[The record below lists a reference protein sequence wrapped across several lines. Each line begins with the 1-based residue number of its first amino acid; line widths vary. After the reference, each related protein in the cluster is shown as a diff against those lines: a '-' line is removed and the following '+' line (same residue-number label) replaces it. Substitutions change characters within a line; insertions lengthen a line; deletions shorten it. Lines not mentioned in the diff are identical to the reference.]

1 MNSMPR
7 LLKFG
12 LVLASLVLVVFAMGW
27 VAISSA
33 TLIFS
38 PFLPD
43 AAELQ
48 QVQLNVPLRIYTSD
62 GVMIGEYGSERRA
75 PMAFDELP
83 ETLIQAFLAAED
95 DRFFEHPG
103 FDIRGLLRAA
113 VNLAATGEK
122 SQGGSTITM
131 QLARNF
137 FLGSERTYTRKLKEI
152 LLATKIEREFS
163 KEKILELYLNKI
175 YLGNHAYGVGA
186 AAQIY
191 YGREVKDL
199 TLGQMAMIAG
209 LPKAPSRYN
218 PVADPER
225 ARVRRDY
232 ILRRMYDLDYVEK
245 SDLDQALKEPIRVQI
260 RLQGPSLVEADYVSE
275 MVRAEMVSR
284 FGERAYTD
292 GYSVTTTITSERQ
305 RAANRALRDALLE
318 YEQRHGFRGP
328 EDKLDLDEL
337 EGDDALDEALSGYRS
352 VGGLL
357 PAVVLQGGDS
367 VKLHV
372 RGRGSVILGNKGYA
386 WAGPGTGQRLKPGD
400 VVRVI
405 AEDKAEGEV
414 SWRLSQWPKVQG
426 ALVALDPHDGS
437 LEALVGGFDFQSS
450 KFNRAVQA
458 LRQPGSAFKPIVYAA
473 ALEKGFTPA
482 SIINDAPVVFDE
494 PGMENAWRPENY
506 GGKFYGPTRLRE
518 ALTYSRNLV
527 TIRLLMAIGASY
539 GHDFALRFGLPADR
553 VPRDLSMS
561 LGTATLSPLE
571 IARAYAVFANGGFLV
586 QPFYIEEIKGGDGK
600 SLFKAEPKTAC
611 LDCPEPPLPRVASP
625 QTIYLMNSM
634 LHDVIERGTATAAK
648 SLNRTDLAGKTGT
661 TNDVMDAW
669 FSGYNANL
677 VASCWVGF
685 DQLKTLGAKE
695 TGGRAALPMWIR
707 FMGDVLKDS
716 PPAELPRPDGL
727 VTVRVNRSTGLQDSS
742 TSGDAI
748 FETFPEERVPGVGA
762 GSSEGPNTAP
772 ATGGGRVDELF

>member
-1 MNSMPR
+1 MRIMPR

-12 LVLASLVLVVFAMGW
+12 LIMASVALVVLALGW
-27 VAISSA
+27 LALGSA

-48 QVQLNVPLRIYTSD
+48 RVQLNVPLRIYTRD

-75 PMAFDELP
+75 PLEYKALP

-103 FDIRGLLRAA
+103 FDIRGLARAA
-113 VNLAATGEK
+113 VNLAVTGEK

-186 AAQIY
+186 ASQIY

-199 TLGQMAMIAG
+199 SLGQMAMIAG

-225 ARVRRDY
+225 ARLRRDY
-232 ILRRMYDLDYVEK
+232 VLRRMHDLDFIE
-245 SDLDQALKEPIRVQI
+245 SEALQQALKEPIRVQI
-260 RLQGPSLVEADYVSE
+260 RLRGPSVVEADYVAE
-275 MVRAEMVSR
+275 MVRGEMTSR

-292 GYSVTTTITSERQ
+292 GYSVITTITTPRQ
-305 RAANRALRDALLE
+305 QAANRALREALLE
-318 YEQRHGFRGP
+318 YERRHGYRGA
-328 EDKLDLDEL
+328 EGHLDLDEHKD
-337 EGDDALDEALSGYRS
+337 ETALDEALADRR
-352 VGGLL
+352 VVAGLL
-357 PAVVLQGGDS
+357 PAVVLQNGDS

-372 RGRGSVILGNKGYA
+372 RGRGSVLLGSAGYA

-400 VVRVI
+400 IVRVT
-405 AEDKAEGEV
+405 AGDKEDNV
-414 SWRLSQWPKVQG
+414 PWHLSQWPRAQG
-426 ALVALDPHDGS
+426 ALVALDPRDGS
-437 LEALVGGFDFQSS
+437 LEALVGGFDFRSS

-458 LRQPGSAFKPIVYAA
+458 LRQPGSAFKPLVYTA

-482 SIINDAPVVFDE
+482 SIINDAPVVFDA
-494 PGMENAWRPENY
+494 PGMEEAWRPENY
-506 GGKFYGPTRLRE
+506 SGKFYGPTRLRE
-518 ALTYSRNLV
+518 ALAYSRNLV
-527 TIRLLMAIGASY
+527 TIRLLMAIGADY
-539 GHDFALRFGLPADR
+539 GHDFVLRFGLPDER

-561 LGTATLSPLE
+561 LGTATLTPLE
-571 IARAYAVFANGGFLV
+571 LARAYAVFANGGFLV
-586 QPFYIEEIKGGDGK
+586 QPYYIEQIKGADGK
-600 SLFKAEPKTAC
+600 PLFQAQPKLAC
-611 LDCPEPPLPRVASP
+611 LDCPDPSLPRVASP

-634 LHDVIERGTATAAK
+634 LHDVIERGTGTAAK

-661 TNDVMDAW
+661 TNDVNDAW
-669 FSGYNANL
+669 FSGYNADL
-677 VASCWVGF
+677 VATCWVGF
-685 DQLKTLGAKE
+685 DQLQSLGKQE

-707 FMGDVLKDS
+707 FMGEVLKDS
-716 PPAELPRPDGL
+716 PPAELPRPEGL
-727 VTVRVNRSTGLQDSS
+727 VTVRVNRGSGLQDSS

-748 FETFPEERVPGVGA
+748 FETFPEDRVPGT
-762 GSSEGPNTAP
+762 GSSSNDGPNTAP
-772 ATGGGRVDELF
+772 ASGGGRVDELF

>member
-1 MNSMPR
+1 MRTMPR

-12 LVLASLVLVVFAMGW
+12 LILATVALAIMALGW
-27 VAISSA
+27 LALGSA

-48 QVQLNVPLRIYTSD
+48 QIQLNVPLRIYTRD

-75 PMAFDELP
+75 PLSYKQVP
-83 ETLIQAFLAAED
+83 QPLIEAFLAAED

-103 FDIRGLLRAA
+103 FDYRGLLRAA
-113 VNLAATGEK
+113 INLAVTGEK
-122 SQGGSTITM
+122 TQGGSTITM

-199 TLGQMAMIAG
+199 SIGQMAMIAG
-209 LPKAPSRYN
+209 LPKAPSRFN
-218 PVADPER
+218 PVANPER
-225 ARVRRDY
+225 ARTRRDY
-232 ILRRMYDLDYVEK
+232 VLHRMYDLDFIDSE
-245 SDLDQALKEPIRVQI
+245 ALQKALQEPIRVQI
-260 RLQGPSLVEADYVSE
+260 RLRGPSLAEADYVAE

-284 FGERAYTD
+284 FGDRTYTD
-292 GYSVTTTITSERQ
+292 GFNVITTITTPRQ
-305 RAANRALRDALLE
+305 QAANRALREALLE
-318 YEQRHGFRGP
+318 YERRHGYRGA
-328 EDKLDLDEL
+328 EGHLDLDDH
-337 EGDDALDEALSGYRS
+337 EGEVALDEVLAERR
-352 VGGLL
+352 VVAGLL
-357 PAVVLQGGDS
+357 PAVVLQNGDTL
-367 VKLHV
+367 KLHV
-372 RGRGSVILGNKGYA
+372 RGRGSVLLGSAGYA
-386 WAGPGTGQRLKPGD
+386 WAGPGTGRRLKPGD
-400 VVRVI
+400 IVRVI
-405 AEDKAEGEV
+405 EGDKDGPP
-414 SWRLSQWPKVQG
+414 WRLSQWPRVQG
-426 ALVALDPHDGS
+426 ALVALDPRDGS
-437 LEALVGGFDFQSS
+437 LEALVGGFDFPSS

-458 LRQPGSAFKPIVYAA
+458 LRQPGSAFKPLVYTA

-482 SIINDAPVVFDE
+482 SIINDAPVVFDA
-494 PGMENAWRPENY
+494 PGMENEWRPENY
-506 GGKFYGPTRLRE
+506 SGKFYGPTRLRE

-527 TIRLLMAIGASY
+527 TIRLLMAIGAQY
-539 GHDFALRFGLPADR
+539 GHDFALRFGLPDER

-561 LGTATLSPLE
+561 LGTATVTPLE
-571 IARAYAVFANGGFLV
+571 LARAYAVFANGGFLV
-586 QPFYIEEIKGGDGK
+586 QPYYIEQIKGADGK
-600 SLFKAEPKTAC
+600 LLFQAQPKVAC
-611 LDCPEPPLPRVASP
+611 LDCAEPVLPRVASP
-625 QTIYLMNSM
+625 QTIYMMNSM

-661 TNDVMDAW
+661 TNDVNDAW
-669 FSGYNANL
+669 FSGYNAAL
-677 VASCWVGF
+677 VATCWVGF
-685 DQLKTLGAKE
+685 DQLQSLGQKE

-716 PPAELPRPDGL
+716 PSAELPRPEGL
-727 VTVRVNRSTGLQDSS
+727 VTVRVNRGSGLQDSS

-748 FETFPEERVPGVGA
+748 FETFPEDRVPGTGA
-762 GSSEGPNTAP
+762 SSSDGPNTAP
-772 ATGGGRVDELF
+772 ASGGGRVDELF